1 MKAYFERS
9 DIVKCYYIYSYNTY
23 MGAIYDDGL
32 HCVRDY
38 KGTTTQK
45 QMTRF
50 FIEFCGRK
58 TANAYKMARDFY
70 RRVKKQYNYK
80 VDNFFVFCD
89 YCCKVFKNGE
99 IIAGKFFIEE

>member
-1 MKAYFERS
+1 MNAYYERS
-9 DIVKCYYIYSYNTY
+9 DMAKCYCIYSYNTY
-23 MGAIYDDGL
+23 MGTIYDDGV

-38 KGTTTQK
+38 KGVTTQK

-50 FIEFCGRK
+50 FKEFCGLK

-70 RRVKKQYNYK
+70 RKKQKQYNYE
-80 VDNFFVFCD
+80 VDNFFVFTD

-99 IIAGKFFIEE
+99 IIAVKYFIED